1 MFDLCFVM
9 LIAATVFTATW
20 SVSELIIVRKD
31 YDARSFDQPRGRPVL
46 SRPVVV
52 KQ

>member
-1 MFDLCFVM
+1 MFDVCFAM

-31 YDARSFDQPRGRPVL
+31 YDARSAGEPRGRPVL

-52 KQ
+52 SQ